1 MLITISKR
9 VALSFLIIL
18 MSGCSNLEL
27 VQRTIDDPVKGP
39 YHGILLDISL
49 SDENDTKYVATRFVI
64 ELEKRGLNVI
74 QTRQLS
80 DSMPMSRPG
89 TALLKIQ
96 ELDQQTE
103 TVVVRRSY
111 GRASL
116 TMMRGR
122 ELRDKPV
129 ITLRATLIDIPSGR
143 AVFQAD
149 YVTRGP
155 WYQDSSSLVATLANT
170 LTKQLEQEGFIAT
183 K

>member
-1 MLITISKR
+1 MRLANAKS
-9 VALSFLIIL
+9 VVYSFLVIL
-18 MSGCSNLEL
+18 VSGCSTVDLA
-27 VQRTIDDPVKGP
+27 QRTIDDPVNGH
-39 YHGILLDISL
+39 YRNIHLDVSL
-49 SDENDTKYVATRFVI
+49 SNVNDTKSVTNRFVI
-64 ELEKRGLNVI
+64 ALEKRGLNVI
-74 QTRQLS
+74 QTRQQS
-80 DSMPMSRPG
+80 DSMPMSGPG
-89 TALLKIQ
+89 AALLKIQ

-122 ELRDKPV
+122 ELREKPV
-129 ITLRATLIDIPSGR
+129 ITLRATLSDIDSGH

-155 WYQDSSSLVATLANT
+155 WYQDSSSIVAALANT
-170 LTKQLEQEGFIAT
+170 LTKQLEQEGLIAT

>member
-1 MLITISKR
+1 MRLANAKSA
-9 VALSFLIIL
+9 VYSFLVIL
-18 MSGCSNLEL
+18 VSGCFTVDLA
-27 VQRTIDDPVKGP
+27 QRTIDDPVNGH
-39 YHGILLDISL
+39 YRNIHLDVSL
-49 SDENDTKYVATRFVI
+49 SNINDTKSVTNSFVI
-64 ELEKRGLNVI
+64 ALEKRGLNVI
-74 QTRQLS
+74 QTRQQS
-80 DSMPMSRPG
+80 DSMPMSGPG
-89 TALLKIQ
+89 AALLKIQ

-122 ELRDKPV
+122 ELREKPV
-129 ITLRATLIDIPSGR
+129 ITLRATLSDIQSGH

-155 WYQDSSSLVATLANT
+155 WYQDSSSIVAALANT
-170 LTKQLEQEGFIAT
+170 LTKQLEQEGLIAT